1 MGLNAESGVVLMKLG
16 EAAQLLPAKQHQI
29 LRLGPFPFNQV
40 ACITP
45 SSISEYFRT
54 CYEGECRE
62 HRLQPRKNN
71 KISALVTC
79 PKSTYEVLPLQV
91 PGGHILLVLC
101 FLLISMTFFQHT
113 KALGIL
119 SVNTILQTGHQISL
133 IRPG

>member
-1 MGLNAESGVVLMKLG
+1 MGLNAESGVVLRVG
-16 EAAQLLPAKQHQI
+16 VELPHLVSSKQHQI